1 MTFLSTSSGVRF
13 FCLFFCLV
21 GEVVASEIAVQP
33 CITTSCRLYPVSKK
47 TNHQQTELKLVKVR
61 QVQFVDRV
69 LEVVVVMQPQAI
81 NSRSTLPLLLVTRL
95 ALTGSCRPTRK
106 DPTTQVSRMDNV
118 SLLLGFPA
126 VLRRRHHLIAVARP
140 LLRQSICR
148 QASSRHRHPRPT
160 TALQDSEQ

>member
-1 MTFLSTSSGVRF
+1 MEFGF
-13 FCLFFCLV
+13 FVVCFFCLV

-47 TNHQQTELKLVKVR
+47 RINHQQTELKLVKVR

-81 NSRSTLPLLLVTRL
+81 NSRSTLPLLLVTLR

-106 DPTTQVSRMDNV
+106 GPTTQVSRMDNAT
-118 SLLLGFPA
+118 LLLGFPA
-126 VLRRRHHLIAVARP
+126 VLRRRHHLIAVARQR
-140 LLRQSICR
+140 LRQFICR

-160 TALQDSEQ
+160 TALQDSER